1 MQSTGGG
8 NNNPATVKL
17 PPRVFR
23 GTLCNYACRWS
34 PFDATK
40 LAVAQAQYF
49 GLVGSGAVSL
59 LNVDQ
64 TGIAALKQWQTPDST
79 YDVCFNEANQN

>member
-1 MQSTGGG
+1 MDSAGSG
-8 NNNPATVKL
+8 NNPVAPKL

-34 PFDATK
+34 PFDSTK

-49 GLVGSGAVSL
+49 GLVGSGAIAI
-59 LNVDQ
+59 LNVD
-64 TGIAALKQWQTPDST
+64 
-79 YDVCFNEANQN
+79 